1 MKFFEMTHI
10 TIFVTLLVVLIQQCT
25 SRSFSHDIRSILK
38 GNGDTPI
45 SNIIAANQNG
55 SNKKKRQRT
64 DPRQTT
70 QFTQPQQQQQRN
82 YNNPMTNTNPSRFRA
97 LISEAGVHSITI
109 LFAGASWRLI
119 GIYDFLV
126 TDPRSLVNTLS
137 KLATVS
143 LFVLNFTAVVLQIFK
158 PLVFKSFLKIV
169 VALDVL
175 REFFSIAF
183 NLLSAF
189 YLNQSQR
196 DLFLGR
202 IIANLF
208 WASAFFSFSRSR
220 WVFQP
225 KQVQQRGTSL

>member
-1 MKFFEMTHI
+1 MKKKFFEMTHI
-10 TIFVTLLVVLIQQCT
+10 TIFVILLIVLIQQCT
-25 SRSFSHDIRSILK
+25 SRSFSHDIRSSLK
-38 GNGDTPI
+38 GNGDSPI
-45 SNIIAANQNG
+45 SNIIAVNQNG
-55 SNKKKRQRT
+55 ASKKRQRT
-64 DPRQTT
+64 DPRQTPP
-70 QFTQPQQQQQRN
+70 FAQPQQQQRN
-82 YNNPMTNTNPSRFRA
+82 YYNPITNTNPSRFRA
-97 LISEAGVHSITI
+97 LISEVGVHSITI

-137 KLATVS
+137 KFATVS
-143 LFVLNFTAVVLQIFK
+143 FFVLNFTAVVLQIFK

-183 NLLSAF
+183 NLLAAF

-225 KQVQQRGTSL
+225 KQVQQRGTSS